1 MIDKD
6 DGTNGTFPEDEVSL
20 SLSEQEKEKKVPQYK
35 KDDDRR
41 KKEFDEKSS
50 PHMALL
56 LDPTST
62 HQQKMESIAA
72 LQLNVLPTLFEELS
86 KTYPSLERSV
96 VASRTNSALNAVSKS
111 IQEKKA
117 SEIEDSFDAHSPKF
131 QMVLGW
137 FMQVFKEAMIENDVD
152 DATVDNTF
160 TSLAG
165 RLEGWEDNI
174 NKRMKGVTQK
184 ALASVDNPLME
195 QIKDR
200 IPSTNKFDEESSE

>member
-1 MIDKD
+1 MEKD
-6 DGTNGTFPEDEVSL
+6 ENLGQPKVGEDISPN
-20 SLSEQEKEKKVPQYK
+20 LSEQEKEKKVPQYRIE
-35 KDDDRR
+35 DERR
-41 KKEFDEKSS
+41 QKEFSQKSA
-50 PHMALL
+50 PHMELL
-56 LDPTST
+56 LDPTAT

-72 LQLNVLPTLFEELS
+72 LQLSVLPTLFEELN

-117 SEIEDSFDAHSPKF
+117 SELEDSFDAHSPKF

-137 FMQVFKEAMIENDVD
+137 FMQLFKESMVENDVD
-152 DATVDNTF
+152 GATVDNVF
-160 TSLAG
+160 TSMAG

-195 QIKDR
+195 QIKDQ
-200 IPSTNKFDEESSE
+200 IPSRDYSNGESIE